1 MLLQTW
7 GDVLVAS
14 FQQLWTGV
22 IGFIPQLVVALIIF
36 IVGWVIALALDRVVT
51 QIFRALKV
59 DRALQGIG
67 IEEPLLRAGWS
78 LDSGAFVGG
87 LVKWFVIIVFLVAAV
102 DVLGLTQV
110 NVFLSDVVLV
120 YLPKVIVSAIILVA
134 AAVIAD
140 ITQRVVMGSAK
151 AAHLPSAGFLGGVSK
166 WAIWIF
172 AILAALFQLG
182 IAGPLVQTLFTG
194 AIAAISL
201 AVGLSFGLGGKEV
214 AGRFIERLRSDIMD
228 NR

>member
-36 IVGWVIALALDRVVT
+36 IVGWVIALALDRVVS

-67 IEEPLLRAGWS
+67 IEEPLSRAGWR
-78 LDSGAFVGG
+78 LDSGAFVGA
-87 LVKWFVIIVFLVAAV
+87 LVKWFVIIV
-102 DVLGLTQV
+102 
-110 NVFLSDVVLV
+110 
-120 YLPKVIVSAIILVA
+120 VA

-140 ITQRVVMGSAK
+140 ITQRV
-151 AAHLPSAGFLGGVSK
+151 
-166 WAIWIF
+166 
-172 AILAALFQLG
+172 
-182 IAGPLVQTLFTG
+182 
-194 AIAAISL
+194 
-201 AVGLSFGLGGKEV
+201 
-214 AGRFIERLRSDIMD
+214 
-228 NR
+228 

>member
-36 IVGWVIALALDRVVT
+36 IVGWVIALALDRVVS

-67 IEEPLLRAGWS
+67 IEEPLSRAGWR
-78 LDSGAFVGG
+78 LDSGAFVGA

-172 AILAALFQLG
+172 ALLAALFQLG

-201 AVGLSFGLGGKEV
+201 AVGLSFGLGGKE
-214 AGRFIERLRSDIMD
+214 AAEKFIARLRSDLAD